1 MQLSPAWRTSP
12 RASTAAAHGSINHGG
27 RIDEAD
33 AWFLATLGARSN
45 GEDGGDNDDDDED
58 NDDIAL
64 SGGSGFMVEDDEES
78 PDSISVLF

>member
-12 RASTAAAHGSINHGG
+12 RASMAAAHGSINPGGG
-27 RIDEAD
+27 RIDESD
-33 AWFLATLGARSN
+33 GWFLATLGARSN
-45 GEDGGDNDDDDED
+45 GEAGDNDDDDED